1 MAAFF
6 RMGSWRG
13 DRRRRINQPWS
24 RKMATFISLVNF
36 TDQGIRNVKD
46 SPDRYAAF
54 KTMAEK
60 MGVSVKG
67 VYYTVGQYDLV
78 VVTEGTDE
86 AVTAALL
93 KVGSL
98 GNVRSQTLRAFSS
111 DEMKKIIGNIQ

>member
-1 MAAFF
+1 
-6 RMGSWRG
+6 
-13 DRRRRINQPWS
+13 
-24 RKMATFISLVNF
+24 MATFISLVNF
-36 TDQGIRNVKD
+36 TDQGIRNVKE

-60 MGVSVKG
+60 VGVNVKG
-67 VYYTVGQYDLV
+67 VYYTVGQYDLIV
-78 VVTEGTDE
+78 VAEGTEE

-111 DEMKKIIGNIQ
+111 DEMKKIIASMP